1 MFLPLLIGLTLSPG
15 LESSAVTMRVLDLD
29 GREVHSKVK
38 GDTQS

>member
-1 MFLPLLIGLTLSPG
+1 MDWPPR
-15 LESSAVTMRVLDLD
+15 AVTIRVLDLD